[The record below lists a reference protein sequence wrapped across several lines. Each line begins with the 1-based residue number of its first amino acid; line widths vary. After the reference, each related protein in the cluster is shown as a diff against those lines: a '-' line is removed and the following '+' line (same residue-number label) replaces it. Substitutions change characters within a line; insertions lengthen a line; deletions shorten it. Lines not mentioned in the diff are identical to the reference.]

1 MLTLIFIGRIS
12 GKLTGASTLYKTITI
27 LYFIVFTTY
36 IFFTRQPDYLDGE
49 ITSATIHLVKD
60 STGKHST
67 PKAFFSIGINYY
79 TVNANYYLRNVTE
92 GKKVE
97 VIYETAHPEKAVV
110 YSWWG
115 YWITIEELI
124 GSIILFIILFQ
135 VAVAVTKNPTAES
148 LMEQMEY
155 EPQKKRKYDD

>member
-1 MLTLIFIGRIS
+1 M
-12 GKLTGASTLYKTITI
+12 YKTISI
-27 LYFIVFTTY
+27 LYLVVFVTY

-49 ITSATIHLVKD
+49 ITSASIHLVKD

-67 PKAFFSIGINYY
+67 PKAFFSIGKNYY
-79 TVNANYYLRNVTE
+79 TVDAKYYLRDLSE
-92 GKKVE
+92 GKQVE

-124 GSIILFIILFQ
+124 GSVILFIVLFQ
-135 VAVAVTKNPTAES
+135 VAVAVTKNPSAES
-148 LMEQMEY
+148 LQEQLNYNPE
-155 EPQKKRKYDD
+155 KKRKYSD